1 MKGHTAKLEI
11 KLECLCYCRLAVG
24 GPVVPA
30 IKLPAVHPLAAMP
43 AGEAVTWRLSFR
55 IISFG
60 RITLQ
65 AFLLLPAKV
74 AVLPGQAPS
83 EVHGKHF
90 ALAALKH
97 RQAIQCWRLASQW
110 HLLSDGC
117 CTVCHCF
124 KLDLSINRML
134 DLGSLVILP
143 TAIIEILLQRWVGQH

>member
-1 MKGHTAKLEI
+1 MKGHTAKLEVE
-11 KLECLCYCRLAVG
+11 LEYLCHCRLAVG

-83 EVHGKHF
+83 KFHGKHL
-90 ALAALKH
+90 AVAALKH
-97 RQAIQCWRLASQW
+97 REAI
-110 HLLSDGC
+110 
-117 CTVCHCF
+117 
-124 KLDLSINRML
+124 
-134 DLGSLVILP
+134 
-143 TAIIEILLQRWVGQH
+143 